1 MNSSPLSSSVHG
13 ILQARKLEC
22 VALPFSMRS
31 YQSRDK
37 TFISCIAGGFFTSE
51 LPGKMEEPGV
61 HGVTKSWTRLSDFT
75 FIFTREDQLYE
86 TSAWALVQISIE
98 AWLLLPI
105 IAFYYFF
112 FLQLLISRVPPIK
125 NSIPEIPSQDLL
137 WREPNLEEHFSTAF
151 WNCGQDAKSWI
162 KGSPALQVDSLPT
175 ELSGK
180 PSTISVNSPY
190 IFLVAL
196 CLPP

>member
-1 MNSSPLSSSVHG
+1 VFVPSQSLQSCLTLCDTMNSSPPSSSVHG

-31 YQSRDK
+31 YQSRDQ

-112 FLQLLISRVPPIK
+112 FPTTA
-125 NSIPEIPSQDLL
+125 DLK
-137 WREPNLEEHFSTAF
+137 ST
-151 WNCGQDAKSWI
+151 
-162 KGSPALQVDSLPT
+162 T
-175 ELSGK
+175 
-180 PSTISVNSPY
+180 Y
-190 IFLVAL
+190 
-196 CLPP
+196 